1 MTSHSPITHLSDE
14 DAWSLLGSVD
24 VGRLATAVADQP
36 DIAPVNFVVDGRSL
50 VFRSAEGAKLLALTI
65 NPAVA
70 LEVDSWEGDSGW
82 SVVAKGTASQV
93 TGTAEIEHAE
103 SLPLRPWV
111 PTVKLHFVRIEVSE
125 ISGRQF
131 RFGPEPDVSYT

>member
-1 MTSHSPITHLSDE
+1 M
-14 DAWSLLGSVD
+14 
-24 VGRLATAVADQP
+24 GRLATAVAGQP

-70 LEVDSWEGDSGW
+70 LEADSWEGDSGW

-93 TGTAEIEHAE
+93 TGTAEIAHAE